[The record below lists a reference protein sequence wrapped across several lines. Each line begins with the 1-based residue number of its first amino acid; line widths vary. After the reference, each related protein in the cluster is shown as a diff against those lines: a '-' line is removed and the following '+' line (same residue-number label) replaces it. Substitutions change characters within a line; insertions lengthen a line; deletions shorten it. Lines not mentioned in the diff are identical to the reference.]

1 MEELTFARFNEE
13 TCRMHKEEDGLYHR
27 LAKRFGLSDSALW
40 ILYALEAFRAPVT
53 QAELCGYLS
62 LSKQT
67 INSGLKQLQLED
79 CIRLVS
85 GPGRRKYLCL
95 TARGERLT
103 AGTAPQARSSV
114 RPRRRGPAC
123 WPWNTNTCP
132 CCSGN
137 RSKFSTHPRRNKRY
151 GDQAL

>member
-103 AGTAPQARSSV
+103 AGTV
-114 RPRRRGPAC
+114 RQVLAAEERAFFGMTEEERAGLLALEHKYLSLLLRESEQIF
-123 WPWNTNTCP
+123 NT
-132 CCSGN
+132 S
-137 RSKFSTHPRRNKRY
+137 
-151 GDQAL
+151 QEE

>member
-103 AGTAPQARSSV
+103 AGTV
-114 RPRRRGPAC
+114 RQVLAAEERAFLGMTEEERAGLLALEHKYLSLLLRESEQIF
-123 WPWNTNTCP
+123 NT
-132 CCSGN
+132 S
-137 RSKFSTHPRRNKRY
+137 
-151 GDQAL
+151 QEE